1 MSFARKGI
9 LITYHSSHTMA
20 HKRPN
25 NINAGFDHYLGWKWK
40 NHRHYKNLL
49 RCILCSISRLLQLWI
64 DAIMNKFVKTSKRD
78 NFDLKI
84 GITQKV
90 KIKFLQKYLNVLTI
104 QVSNHSYY
112 LKALDIHKNRKVPK
126 KRTLFIWG
134 PTHMGWKWFN
144 NLTEIREILKS
155 IQSELPRHLF
165 VIFEIA
171 K

>member
-1 MSFARKGI
+1 MREKA
-9 LITYHSSHTMA
+9 YWSHTIHHIPWLIKGQIILMQVLTITWVE
-20 HKRPN
+20 N
-25 NINAGFDHYLGWKWK
+25 EK

>member
-1 MSFARKGI
+1 MREKA
-9 LITYHSSHTMA
+9 YWSHTIHHIPWLIKGQIILMQVLTITWVE
-20 HKRPN
+20 N
-25 NINAGFDHYLGWKWK
+25 EK

-90 KIKFLQKYLNVLTI
+90 QIKFLQKYLNVLTI